1 MKEFY
6 SVISSFDDYGH
17 ANAFLGDVVE
27 VECKPEGTMRS
38 TYRRDYYTDWF
49 DTRKEAK
56 EFANT
61 VK

>member
-1 MKEFY
+1 MKKFY
-6 SVISSFDDYGH
+6 SVVSSFDDYGH

-27 VECKPEGTMRS
+27 AECKPEGTMRF

-49 DTRKEAK
+49 DTREEAQ